1 MPLEYH
7 YSSPHQGY
15 ANAPFGSQSIGTFL
29 SDDNALCWCGDPQQ
43 SGVLCA
49 ESLFSQAT
57 RMSKI
62 DRIKEELGWLKV
74 AFAIFAAIDVS
85 LIAWVAQNYQAASG
99 ILVGLA
105 TVGIVVLTAI
115 VFWINRLAMKRFKEL
130 EDE

>member
-1 MPLEYH
+1 
-7 YSSPHQGY
+7 
-15 ANAPFGSQSIGTFL
+15 
-29 SDDNALCWCGDPQQ
+29 
-43 SGVLCA
+43 
-49 ESLFSQAT
+49 
-57 RMSKI
+57 MSKI

-74 AFAIFAAIDVS
+74 AFAIFAAIDLS